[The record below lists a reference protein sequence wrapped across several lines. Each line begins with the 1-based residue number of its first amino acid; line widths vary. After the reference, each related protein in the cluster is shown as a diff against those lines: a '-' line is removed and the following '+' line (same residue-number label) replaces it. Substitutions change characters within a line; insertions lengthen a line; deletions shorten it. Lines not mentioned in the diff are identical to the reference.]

1 MTEHYEINISKRRC
15 SEDKHGIHWAKV
27 ELPDY
32 DEEKAIAKMDMLK
45 LLLGEKFILTLIIK
59 IGKNND

>member
-1 MTEHYEINISKRRC
+1 MTEYYEINISKKRDPNDRF
-15 SEDKHGIHWAKV
+15 GIHWAKV

-45 LLLGEKFILTLIIK
+45 LVFGENFILTMIIK
-59 IGKNND
+59 TVPN